1 MALTGRF
8 GSKSGRPYIEG
19 QLVLPQFNITA
30 DLSLLLDT
38 GADHTYLMP
47 GDARAL
53 GLYGVELAPA
63 AAPSFGAGG
72 LITGDARAP
81 AILLFSDATHLYV
94 YEFEL
99 TIAAPNPAAEGI
111 PSLLGRD
118 VLDQWTITYSPATQV
133 LSAEI
138 FSCSIALPVSAGHA
152 PAPWRR
158 LE

>member
-1 MALTGRF
+1 MALTGRV
-8 GSKSGRPYIEG
+8 GRKSGRPYIEG

-53 GLYGVELAPA
+53 GLYAIDLPPA
-63 AAPSFGAGG
+63 AVPSFGAGG
-72 LITGDARAP
+72 LISGDAATP
-81 AILLFSDATHLYV
+81 AVLLFSDATQVYV

-99 TIAAPNPAAEGI
+99 TVAAANPGAESI

-118 VLDQWTITYSPATQV
+118 VLDQWTIT
-133 LSAEI
+133 
-138 FSCSIALPVSAGHA
+138 
-152 PAPWRR
+152 
-158 LE
+158 